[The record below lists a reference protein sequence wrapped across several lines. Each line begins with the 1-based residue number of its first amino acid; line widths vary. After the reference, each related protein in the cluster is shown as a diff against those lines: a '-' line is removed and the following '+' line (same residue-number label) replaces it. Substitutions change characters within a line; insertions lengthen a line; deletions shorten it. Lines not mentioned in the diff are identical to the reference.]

1 MQIELHC
8 TLHSAPN
15 SCHEWVFMKCTCK
28 RIRTFLCTW
37 VWSRCSGM
45 ESSLTPAP
53 ARWKRME
60 LPGTPQVEPCWSSCY
75 KSVIFYLTMISSGKN
90 TIEFLLNNLDILSL
104 SSTHNMISCL
114 QPLAQC
120 CALFSKQAQYR
131 ECRTSKRPRRK
142 SQFFSSAPRQQSTK
156 YKYYCPQNNFSS

>member
-1 MQIELHC
+1 MNFLFSLNRSARLWFRPERSGNLIP
-8 TLHSAPN
+8 HSRVFWHPALRQLRDQN
-15 SCHEWVFMKCTCK
+15 EVFMKCTCR
-28 RIRTFLCTW
+28 RIQTFLCTW

-45 ESSLTPAP
+45 ESSLTRAP

-104 SSTHNMISCL
+104 SSTHRHDILSSTSCTML
-114 QPLAQC
+114 CLVFKA
-120 CALFSKQAQYR
+120 
-131 ECRTSKRPRRK
+131 
-142 SQFFSSAPRQQSTK
+142 STVSRMPHK
-156 YKYYCPQNNFSS
+156 